1 MSLPSKEQITGNVTE
16 AQFKNGMNNIVD
28 FLMSVDKQ
36 SLLLNSEAELELYEP
51 VYRKLAKTLDTGK
64 IWKGDGVE
72 WQITD
77 LSDKDIAIQYAS
89 LEIKKHIGPLGNVSN
104 LFEFNDVN
112 DKTVAV
118 IRPDGDIANDQYSL
132 NRVGEKTDQLIERN
146 QNQLQSS
153 LAKSL
158 FDFEDESGK
167 TVVAFIEDGDITT
180 PRGSFYENLDEIDAI
195 KIKTQN
201 IESNDAESLHEFADE
216 SGRVTH
222 ALLADGDILFD
233 GGRSLVK
240 ELDALSDSRQN
251 TRKTPVSTLEYLTP
265 EFATLM
271 MQGLAFNGSTA
282 RASIFTGVAQQS
294 YSFNRDDFL
303 NLKITQSAP
312 ILIET
317 PYYPGVSF
325 NFPDSEVVHPYIC
338 EFKESIHEY
347 KYLMI
352 VNPFHRTFD
361 VYENPVVY
369 GSNDL
374 KQFDM
379 LDKFEQPLASAFRSF
394 YHDYN
399 SDSFAAYDHTTG
411 EFCMIYRHTIHPESI
426 SYAYSNLY
434 IRRTT
439 DFVNWTESKK
449 LLKADGSDKFDPV
462 SPSIVFNP
470 SLNKWMLFG
479 VAYNAANQRQ
489 ELCYQLSDQLDKGWS
504 EVNFVTFEN
513 NVDHIIFWHQEVR
526 YCGDKFI
533 CIVNDV
539 LSETDA
545 KDGKGDLYLGVS
557 DDGITW
563 KFSQT
568 SIFTGVY
575 NNPYKASISPFI
587 ENNQLGFNVVW
598 TDNGNEVDGWKLYS
612 AKTAKIGV
620 I

>member
-1 MSLPSKEQITGNVTE
+1 MADQPVTREKLINADIDVENLGKAVNEFGVVNPRYGEAYPTLPSAIQQVIEAGGFEPFETE
-16 AQFKNGMNNIVD
+16 AQ
-28 FLMSVDKQ
+28 
-36 SLLLNSEAELELYEP
+36 LLASTPTLTKKAAKALDTKKIWLYEARGG
-51 VYRKLAKTLDTGK
+51 VTKWWDTG
-64 IWKGDGVE
+64 
-72 WQITD
+72 
-77 LSDKDIAIQYAS
+77 LSDKDLAIQHS
-89 LEIKKHIGPLGNVSN
+89 TNELRKHIDQIGNVSN
-104 LFEFNDVN
+104 LFEFNDAD

-118 IRPDGDIANDQYSL
+118 IRLDGDIA
-132 NRVGEKTDQLIERN
+132 
-146 QNQLQSS
+146 
-153 LAKSL
+153 
-158 FDFEDESGK
+158 
-167 TVVAFIEDGDITT
+167 T
-180 PRGSFYENLDEIDAI
+180 PRGSFYQNLDDVAELKLKADQIEINA
-195 KIKTQN
+195 
-201 IESNDAESLHEFADE
+201 AESLHEFTDN
-216 SGRVTH
+216 SGSVTH
-222 ALLADGDILFD
+222 ALLADGDVLFN

-240 ELDALSDSRQN
+240 ELDALNNNELN

-265 EFATLM
+265 DFTNLM

-294 YSFNRDDFL
+294 YSFNRDDLL

-338 EFKESIHEY
+338 EFKESVHGY

-352 VNPFHRTFD
+352 VNPFHKTFD

-374 KQFDM
+374 KKFDM
-379 LDKFEQPLASAFRSF
+379 LDQFEQPLASAFRSF

-449 LLKADGSDKFDPV
+449 LLRADGSDKFDPV

-513 NVDHIIFWHQEVR
+513 NVGHIIFWHQEVR

-557 DDGITW
+557 DDGATW

-575 NNPYKASISPFI
+575 NNPYKASISPFM
-587 ENNQLGFNVVW
+587 ENNQLAFNIVW
-598 TDNGNEVDGWKLYS
+598 TDNGNDVDGWKLYS
-612 AKTAKIGV
+612 AQTAKIGV